1 MKKLS
6 ESVWSDIHKRS
17 NGETVR
23 KEDDINLL
31 KMNGMVNYI
40 YSIYDKNPDF
50 HAEIHN
56 TEINDEVEACSI
68 PMFVYDRELHRL
80 SIRYKRNGSP
90 THIRLITDIN
100 SCKEFFDKL
109 NDKFKLVL
117 PTYDFGIDHIEIQ
130 ARDGTVSNTLIID
143 VIDTII
149 DGIESSNNKNLKP
162 ALLKK
167 ER

>member
-17 NGETVR
+17 NGESVR

-31 KMNGMVNYI
+31 KMDDMISYI
-40 YSIYDKNPDF
+40 YTVYDKNPDF
-50 HAEIHN
+50 NANAHR
-56 TEINDEVEACSI
+56 TEISDEVDACSI
-68 PMFVYDRELHRL
+68 PMFVYDRDLHRM
-80 SIRYKRNGSP
+80 SIRYIKNGSP
-90 THIRLITDIN
+90 TNIRLITDIN

-109 NDKFKLVL
+109 NDKFKLDL
-117 PTYDFGIDHIEIQ
+117 PKYNFGTDHIDIQ
-130 ARDGTVSNTLIID
+130 AKDGTVSNTLVID